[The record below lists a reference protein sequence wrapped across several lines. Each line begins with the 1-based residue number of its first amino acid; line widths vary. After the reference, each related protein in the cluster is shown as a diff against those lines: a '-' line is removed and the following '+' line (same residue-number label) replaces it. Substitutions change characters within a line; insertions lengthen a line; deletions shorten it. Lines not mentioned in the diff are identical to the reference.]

1 MHKNSITDM
10 VSGKLRKKMAAKNM
24 ISNKVPLERD
34 LNQIKSTLNS
44 ANLWTKTASSVDH
57 DIRRESIHLSV
68 TLGNNIKKN

>member
-1 MHKNSITDM
+1 M

-57 DIRRESIHLSV
+57 DIRRESINLSL